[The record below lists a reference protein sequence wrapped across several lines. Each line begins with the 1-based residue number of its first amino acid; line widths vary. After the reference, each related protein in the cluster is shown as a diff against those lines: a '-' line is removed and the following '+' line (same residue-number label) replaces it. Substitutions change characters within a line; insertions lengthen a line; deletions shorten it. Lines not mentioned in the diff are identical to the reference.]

1 MTKLLAYIG
10 CFAFILGACM
20 EPQTNAAWV
29 LQVAL
34 LYSGIIAAVWAG
46 IASR

>member
-10 CFAFILGACM
+10 CFAFILGACI
-20 EPQTNAAWV
+20 EPQTNAAWA

-34 LYSGIIAAVWAG
+34 LYSGLITAVWAS